1 MNEKNKYD
9 EAAREQIEQMVKI
22 IDQAKHDMWV
32 GECPTYAEHSEN
44 IAKYL
49 YNAGYRKQEWISVD
63 ERLPEVETKVLV
75 LAIRKYKTKEGLEI
89 PAITMGMYEDGT
101 MPRDDSCWYWEDIN
115 FIYDEEND
123 MAYIPEGWWEYSN
136 YHDECGAIDDKVTHW
151 MPLPEVPKM
160 KGGAE

>member
-49 YNAGYRKQEWISVD
+49 YNAGYLKQSEGEWILEEAWDVRSVD
-63 ERLPEVETKVLV
+63 SYRCSMCGYSKRV
-75 LAIRKYKTKEGLEI
+75 
-89 PAITMGMYEDGT
+89 
-101 MPRDDSCWYWEDIN
+101 
-115 FIYDEEND
+115 DEAESFVYCPN
-123 MAYIPEGWWEYSN
+123 
-136 YHDECGAIDDKVTHW
+136 CGA
-151 MPLPEVPKM
+151 KM
-160 KGGAE
+160 KGVAHEE